1 MADRPQD
8 LLIAADALS
17 LVRRGRVILDGIDLS
32 VRAGE
37 IVTVIGPNGAGK
49 TTLLKAVLGLVPIA
63 AGIIYRRP
71 GLKIGY
77 LPQRLSIDAVLPMTV
92 TRLMR
97 MQSKPRAETIAA
109 ALAETGVAHLAD
121 AAVQSLSGG
130 EWQRVL
136 IARTLLANPD
146 LLVLDEPVQGVDF
159 ASETRLYELI
169 DAIRVRRGAGV
180 LMVSH
185 DLHLVMAASDRVI
198 CLNRHVCCAG
208 TAETV
213 AQHPEYVQLFG
224 ARAASVLGFYTHHH
238 DHAHALSGEVV
249 ALGPDEDEEDA
260 PCTAE
265 PGHQDQAGG

>member
-8 LLIAADALS
+8 LLIAAEALS

-136 IARTLLANPD
+136 IARTLLTNPD

-169 DAIRVRRGAGV
+169 DAIRVRRGGGV

-208 TAETV
+208 SGEAV
-213 AQHPEYVQLFG
+213 SRHPEYARLFG
-224 ARAASVLGFYTHHH
+224 PRAAHALAIYTHHH
-238 DHAHALSGEVV
+238 DHRHDAHGRVV
-249 ALGPDEDEEDA
+249 GADEAATEKDA
-260 PCTAE
+260 
-265 PGHQDQAGG
+265 